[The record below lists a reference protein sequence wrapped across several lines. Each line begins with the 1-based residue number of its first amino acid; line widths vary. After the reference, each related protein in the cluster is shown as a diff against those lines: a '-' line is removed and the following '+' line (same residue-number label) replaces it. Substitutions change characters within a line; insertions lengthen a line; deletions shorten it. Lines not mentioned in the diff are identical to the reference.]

1 MSSNSSQS
9 GKSNSL
15 SNIFSS
21 NEETAVLSDSQL
33 IRTIMNNS
41 QDTIYFKDVDSKFI
55 LNSRAHALQF
65 GLSDPAD
72 LKGKSDLDYY
82 PEPFVRKAT
91 QDEQEIMRTGLP
103 LIGIVEKWDR
113 DDGTSV
119 WFSAS
124 KYPLYNDLDQ
134 IVGTWG
140 TSRDIT
146 ELKATELQL
155 ERVNARLEQA
165 NAKLLDLAVIDE
177 LSSLYNRRNFDDILQ
192 KTCKIY
198 QRLRDRGM
206 PAEFCLLILDID
218 DFKLINDTYG
228 HLEGDTAIK
237 YIANLLTAHARA
249 SDTVF
254 RYGGDEYALIMP
266 DTSHAGGVELAER
279 LRTIVENNPLHL
291 DDNLVNMTVS
301 VGISA
306 YGSHTEPKQ
315 MILEADNNLYEC
327 KHEGKNRVK

>member
-72 LKGKSDLDYY
+72 LKGKCDLDYY

-113 DDGTSV
+113 DNGTSV

-237 YIANLLTAHARA
+237 YIANLLTAHARS

-279 LRTIVENNPLHL
+279 LRIIVENNPLHL

>member
-9 GKSNSL
+9 GQSNSL
-15 SNIFSS
+15 SDIFPSY
-21 NEETAVLSDSQL
+21 EETAVLSDSQL

-41 QDTIYFKDVDSKFI
+41 QDTIYFKDVDSRFI

-65 GLSDPAD
+65 GLQDLAG
-72 LKGKSDLDYY
+72 LKGKSDLDFY
-82 PEPFVRKAT
+82 PEPFVRKAI
-91 QDEQEIMRTGLP
+91 QDEQEIMKTGKP
-103 LIGIVEKWDR
+103 IIGIVEKWDR
-113 DDGTSV
+113 DNGTSV

-124 KYPLYNDLDQ
+124 KYPLYNDLGQ

-146 ELKATELQL
+146 ELKAAEMQL

-165 NAKLLDLAVIDE
+165 NAKLLELAVIDE
-177 LSSLYNRRNFDDILQ
+177 LSALYNRRNFDDILQ
-192 KTCKIY
+192 KTFKIY
-198 QRLRDRGM
+198 QRLRSRGL
-206 PAEFCLLILDID
+206 PADFCLLILDID

-228 HLEGDTAIK
+228 HLDGDTAIK

-266 DTSHAGGVELAER
+266 DTNHDGGVELAER
-279 LRTIVENNPLHL
+279 LRTIVEHNPLHL
-291 DDNLVNMTVS
+291 GDKLVNMTVS
-301 VGISA
+301 VGISS
-306 YGSHTEPKQ
+306 YVSHSEPKQ

>member
-1 MSSNSSQS
+1 MNSNSCHSNTSDALSDPMSSNE
-9 GKSNSL
+9 GN
-15 SNIFSS
+15 
-21 NEETAVLSDSQL
+21 AVLSDSQL

-41 QDTIYFKDVDSKFI
+41 QDTIYFKDVNSRFI
-55 LNSRAHALQF
+55 LNSKAHALQF
-65 GLSDPAD
+65 GLADPSD

-82 PEPFVRKAT
+82 PEPFVRKAI
-91 QDEQEIMRTGLP
+91 QDEKEIMRTGLP

-113 DDGTSV
+113 DNGTSV

-124 KYPLYNDLDQ
+124 KYPLYNDFGQ

-146 ELKATELQL
+146 DLKSAELQL

-177 LSSLYNRRNFDDILQ
+177 LSALYNRRNFDDILQ

-206 PAEFCLLILDID
+206 IAEFCLLILDID
-218 DFKLINDTYG
+218 DFKMINDTYG

-249 SDTVF
+249 SDSVF

-266 DTSHAGGVELAER
+266 DTSYAGGFELAER

-291 DDNLVNMTVS
+291 GDNLVNMTIS
-301 VGISA
+301 VGIST
-306 YGSHTEPKQ
+306 YGSHTEPKH
-315 MILEADNNLYEC
+315 MILEADNNLYVC